1 MAVIGNAEM
10 NQAHVLKKIDDRLMP
25 AILQAGE
32 NIDPMTPF
40 SKLTG
45 KFPNVNAHAAG
56 VIGSQFSDGIGMD
69 AEHGYS

>member
-10 NQAHVLKKIDDRLMP
+10 NQAHVLKKIDDRLMS

-45 KFPNVNAHAAG
+45 KLR
-56 VIGSQFSDGIGMD
+56 M
-69 AEHGYS
+69 